1 VLGAVLAAVPIA
13 AASCGSDGKASA
25 TLPPIQ
31 TVLTTTTVLTSTTV
45 VQGFYVVK
53 RGDTLGKI
61 ARAFRVRVTDL
72 MKLNNIT
79 NQDAIQAGQELE
91 IPSGQVVYDTLPSIP
106 DSVATATT

>member
-1 VLGAVLAAVPIA
+1 MAPLA
-13 AASCGSDGKASA
+13 AASCGGDDASSA

-61 ARAFRVRVTDL
+61 AKAFRVRVADL

-91 IPSGQVVYDTLPSIP
+91 IPSGQVVYDTLPKVS